1 MRLMAQMTRKLILC
15 QNKCHSLF
23 NDASVRFRAG
33 PGKITM
39 VNLNWY
45 VLLWYILDIRKQP

>member
-1 MRLMAQMTRKLILC
+1 MFLMGQMTRKLILC

-23 NDASVRFRAG
+23 NDASVRFCAG

-45 VLLWYILDIRKQP
+45 VLLWYIFDIRKQP

>member
-1 MRLMAQMTRKLILC
+1 MRLIAQMTRKLILC

-23 NDASVRFRAG
+23 NDASVRFHAE
-33 PGKITM
+33 PGKTTM

-45 VLLWYILDIRKQP
+45 VFLWYIFDIRKQP

>member
-23 NDASVRFRAG
+23 SDASVRFRAG